1 MDYPHL
7 SKSLTK
13 IYNTFANEWIVDN
26 FVSEPFDFRVF
37 VRKGDSSDTTDYV
50 VEVYT
55 DRPIPHTLYYK
66 DKDAQWA
73 DGIHYS
79 SVIDKLKE
87 LAQYVDN
94 FGQFKKTLG
103 VQLMDLD
110 NEL

>member
-7 SKSLTK
+7 SKALTK

-55 DRPIPHTLYYK
+55 DRPIPHTLHYK
-66 DKDAQWA
+66 DHEGQAAW
-73 DGIHYS
+73 GIHYTEL
-79 SVIDKLKE
+79 INKLKE

-94 FGQFKKTLG
+94 FGHFQKTLG